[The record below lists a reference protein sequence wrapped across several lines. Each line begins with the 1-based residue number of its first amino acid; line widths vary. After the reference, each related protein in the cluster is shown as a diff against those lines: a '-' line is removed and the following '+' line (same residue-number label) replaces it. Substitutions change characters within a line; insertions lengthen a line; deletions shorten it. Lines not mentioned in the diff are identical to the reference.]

1 MTAASMFCHAHMR
14 RKHNIL
20 RRKRERER
28 QQQEK
33 EKGRKENAI
42 GITEID
48 ATTVQ
53 D

>member
-1 MTAASMFCHAHMR
+1 MR

-28 QQQEK
+28 ERERQHQEK
-33 EKGRKENAI
+33 ENGRKENAI

-48 ATTVQ
+48 TTTVQ